1 MSWLLI
7 INDKKCKKDF
17 QKFLKENSE
26 SVVFKSELE
35 KTFKNLEQ
43 VLTGLN
49 KQSSNDLIVVNSSS
63 NMHVLK
69 VNEIIHCS
77 SSRSYTDLH
86 LSNGKKL
93 TATKTLKEF
102 ETILEKY
109 RFTRIHHSHL
119 VNINHIEKYVK
130 GEGGYLVLDDGTK
143 IPVATRKKEYLLREL
158 ERL

>member
-7 INDKKCKKDF
+7 INDAKCKKAF
-17 QKFLKENSE
+17 QKFLKENADC
-26 SVVFKSELE
+26 VVFKSELE

-43 VLTGLN
+43 TLTGFNNLTN
-49 KQSSNDLIVVNSSS
+49 NDLIVINSAS

-77 SSRSYTDLH
+77 SSRSYTELH
-86 LSNGKKL
+86 LTNGKKI

-102 ETILEKY
+102 EILLQKY
-109 RFTRIHHSHL
+109 RFTRIHQSHL

-130 GEGGYLVLDDGTK
+130 SEGGYLVLNDGTK
-143 IPVATRKKEYLLREL
+143 LPVATRKKEYLLREL